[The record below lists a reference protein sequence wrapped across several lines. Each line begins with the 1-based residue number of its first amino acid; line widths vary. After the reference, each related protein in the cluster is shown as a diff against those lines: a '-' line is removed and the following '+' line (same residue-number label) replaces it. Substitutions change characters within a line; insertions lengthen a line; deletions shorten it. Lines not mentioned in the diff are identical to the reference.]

1 MYVSSRYQYYL
12 LRVPPNL
19 SFNMT
24 LKVSRDPTGDE
35 AALEFLRWV
44 QELKRVRD
52 DFEALLDEYEGKR
65 QRLIESIREEE
76 L

>member
-1 MYVSSRYQYYL
+1 
-12 LRVPPNL
+12 
-19 SFNMT
+19 MT
-24 LKVSRDPTGDE
+24 LKVSGNPAGDE

-65 QRLIESIREEE
+65 QRLIESTREETI
-76 L
+76 

>member
-1 MYVSSRYQYYL
+1 
-12 LRVPPNL
+12 
-19 SFNMT
+19 MT
-24 LKVSRDPTGDE
+24 LKASGNQVGDE

-65 QRLIESIREEE
+65 QRLIESTRGETI
-76 L
+76 

>member
-1 MYVSSRYQYYL
+1 
-12 LRVPPNL
+12 
-19 SFNMT
+19 MT
-24 LKVSRDPTGDE
+24 LKASRNQVGDE

-65 QRLIESIREEE
+65 QSLLRSIQEEAA
-76 L
+76 

>member
-1 MYVSSRYQYYL
+1 
-12 LRVPPNL
+12 
-19 SFNMT
+19 MT
-24 LKVSRDPTGDE
+24 LKVSKNPAGDE
-35 AALEFLRWV
+35 AALELLRWV

-65 QRLIESIREEE
+65 QRLIESIREEA